1 MQSSV
6 HECAFKSDANMLISA
21 PTGAGKTNI
30 AAMAMLRAIS
40 HTLRK
45 NSSRNNSSSEV
56 ASFHV
61 HAIKMVYIA
70 PMKALV
76 QEVVRTFT

>member
-1 MQSSV
+1 MQSNV
-6 HECAFKSDANMLISA
+6 YTCAFNSDANMLISA

-40 HTLRK
+40 HTLR
-45 NSSRNNSSSEV
+45 NNNNNISKV
-56 ASFHV
+56 ASFNV
-61 HAIKMVYIA
+61 NAIKMVYIA

-76 QEVVRTFT
+76 Q